1 MTVAHDL
8 TGYLQALPN
17 VDLRVPL
24 TFDHPDSRAIAT
36 PSEILERLR
45 DRLLGLPRMVGGN
58 SAAVLLL
65 LYPRD
70 GEMMVLMT
78 RRASWLR
85 NHPREVSFPG
95 GAVEPGETLADAAL
109 RETFEEVGIHRSN
122 IKLLGLLGSGA
133 VRGSGRSF
141 SGIVGYCETPPITT
155 MNADEVEAVLEVPLG
170 LVYTPDYFCEFWY
183 NRSFGWGL
191 FHFFVMVPD
200 IIWGASARMLVELL
214 ALLE

>member
-1 MTVAHDL
+1 LTAAHDL
-8 TGYLQALPN
+8 SGYLQTLPN
-17 VDLRVPL
+17 VDRRVPL
-24 TFDHPDSRAIAT
+24 TLECAATGAIAT
-36 PSEILERLR
+36 RSEVLERLR
-45 DRLLGLPRMVGGN
+45 GRLLRLPAKVGGN

-78 RRASWLR
+78 RRSSWMR
-85 NHPREVSFPG
+85 HHPHEVSFPG
-95 GAVEPGETLADAAL
+95 GAVESGETLEEAAL
-109 RETFEEVGIHRSN
+109 RETFEEVGIDRSN
-122 IKLLGLLGSGA
+122 IELLGLLGSGA

-141 SGIVGYCETPPITT
+141 SGIVGYCDSPPITT
-155 MNADEVEAVLEVPLG
+155 LNADEVEAVLEVPLG
-170 LVYTPDYFCEFWY
+170 LVYTPDYFCELWY
-183 NRSFGWGL
+183 NSSFGWGL